1 MADVGKVLLALAF
14 FVAASSAIVAVV
26 WRHDDARVTLARR
39 GVYTVFGLLL
49 ACIVIIEISFA
60 TNDFSLNI
68 VAEHS
73 SNETPMFYKLAA
85 MWSSQEGSLLLWS
98 FVLSICASL
107 ALYSTRHKL
116 REIVP
121 WATAVMMAMGS
132 FFIGLMLFAPDV
144 NPFKTLNPAPLD
156 GIGLNPLLQ
165 HPSMM
170 IHPPMLYSGYVAWT
184 VPFAFAIGA
193 LITRRVDSEWL
204 RATRR
209 FALIAWT
216 FLGFGLLLGARW
228 SYSEL
233 GWGGYWAWD
242 PVENAALMPFLLGT
256 AFLHSI
262 MVQEKRNML
271 KVWNAALIVA
281 TFSMCLLGTFLVRSG
296 VLESIHA
303 FGNDTVGPY
312 LLVVIG
318 IVVIGSTILLVS
330 RLDDLKTE
338 KRIDSLASRESVF
351 LINNLLLVGMVIVIA
366 WGTFF
371 PLISELFTGQ
381 KSSLAAPWFDKY
393 TTPLAIVLVL
403 FTGIGPLLAWRR
415 VTWSSARRVFR
426 VPIAVALVT
435 LVVLW
440 AFTDA
445 ADHLWALALFTFAT
459 FAIAG
464 VLQEFYNGAHARQK
478 TSGGSFFGALAAVT
492 ARNRRRYG
500 GYIVHIGIATLLIGI
515 AASSS
520 FQTNENVVMKPGET
534 RTVDGR
540 QFTYKRPY
548 VQVDSEKFT
557 FGAEVEVT
565 QGGKFIAD
573 LRTSRR
579 FFRATGA
586 AATGQISDYFSGE
599 ATTEVGLK
607 TGPLRDIWVTV
618 APNVTPVQDQMARAD
633 KGFKKCV
640 DAGPGTPPQCKDLN
654 ALMRAAQ
661 ANPSIQPRVSAEI
674 EALQLKAGEQIAKE
688 YLKDGNAAT
697 FKVIINPLVLW
708 MWIGG
713 IIGLI
718 GALIAVWPSRS
729 RRKGAMVRT
738 EADELKEAKYREIR
752 DAELDHASGK
762 LSDEDYAILDA
773 ELRKEAVEILD
784 TVGVGAGSGEDRPAR
799 VGRAG
804 LPSDWVGGEHVG
816 NGNGNG
822 NGHSNRNGHANGN
835 GHSNGGNGNGHAET
849 NGGGTATQAPT
860 NGNGNGL
867 RPEANGNRNGNGNG
881 HHPEGN
887 GNGNGHDPEA
897 AGNGDGASDETA
909 DRD

>member
-1 MADVGKVLLALAF
+1 MASVGSVLLALAF
-14 FVAASSAIVAVV
+14 FVAAASAITAVV
-26 WRHDDARVTLARR
+26 WRHDDGRVTLARR
-39 GVYTVFGLLL
+39 GVYGVFFLLL
-49 ACIVIIEISFA
+49 ACIVIIEVSFA

-73 SNETPMFYKLAA
+73 SIETPMFYKLAA

-98 FVLSICASL
+98 FVLATAASL

-121 WATAVMMAMGS
+121 WATAVMMAIGS

-144 NPFKTLNPAPLD
+144 NPFKTLNPAPHD
-156 GIGLNPLLQ
+156 GVGLNPLLQ

-184 VPFAFAIGA
+184 IPFAFAIGA
-193 LITRRVDSEWL
+193 LITRKVDAEWI

-242 PVENAALMPFLLGT
+242 PVENAALMPWLLGT

-271 KVWNAALIVA
+271 KVWNATLIVA

-296 VLESIHA
+296 VLQSIHA

-318 IVVIGSTILLVS
+318 IVVIGSTLLLIS
-330 RLDDLKTE
+330 RLDDLRSP
-338 KRIDSLASRESVF
+338 KRIDSLISRESVF
-351 LINNLLLVGMVIVIA
+351 LINNLLLVGMTLVIA

-371 PLISELFTGQ
+371 PLISELFTGH

-393 TTPLAIVLVL
+393 TTPLAILLVL

-415 VTWSSARRVFR
+415 VTWASAKRVFR
-426 VPIAVALVT
+426 IPVVVAAATFV
-435 LVVLW
+435 VVLL
-440 AFTDA
+440 FTDA
-445 ADHLWALALFTFAT
+445 GRKPWALALFTFAA

-464 VLQEFYNGAHARQK
+464 VAQEFYNGAHARQK
-478 TSGGSFFGALAAVT
+478 TSGGSFAGALLAVT

-500 GYIVHIGIATLLIGI
+500 GYIVHIGIAVLLIGI

-520 FQTNENVVMKPGET
+520 FQTNENVSMKPGET
-534 RTVDGR
+534 RVVDGR
-540 QFTYKRPY
+540 EFTYKRPY
-548 VQVDSEKFT
+548 VQVDSEKYT
-557 FGAEVEVT
+557 FGAEVEVR
-565 QGGKFIAD
+565 QDGKELAM

-579 FFRATGA
+579 FFRPTGA
-586 AATGQISDYFSGE
+586 AASGGVSGGIADYFAGE

-607 TGPLRDIWVTV
+607 TGPVRDIWVTV
-618 APNVTPVQDQMARAD
+618 APNVQSVQHQLALAD
-633 KGFKKCV
+633 KGFEKCV
-640 DAGPGTPPQCKDLN
+640 EAGPGTPAQCKQLN
-654 ALMRAAQ
+654 ALMRAA
-661 ANPSIQPRVSAEI
+661 AAQPARYEAKALGEIEQLQLLSAEKI
-674 EALQLKAGEQIAKE
+674 ARGYVHSEA
-688 YLKDGNAAT
+688 AAT

-713 IIGLI
+713 IIALI

-784 TVGVGAGSGEDRPAR
+784 AVGVGAGTAAPRP
-799 VGRAG
+799 GRAG
-804 LPSDWVGGEHVG
+804 LPSDYVEE
-816 NGNGNG
+816 NGNGDG
-822 NGHSNRNGHANGN
+822 ADAHANGN
-835 GHSNGGNGNGHAET
+835 GHGNGSEPD
-849 NGGGTATQAPT
+849 Q
-860 NGNGNGL
+860 
-867 RPEANGNRNGNGNG
+867 
-881 HHPEGN
+881 
-887 GNGNGHDPEA
+887 
-897 AGNGDGASDETA
+897 GA
-909 DRD
+909 